1 MLRSVATAR
10 LGDAAAG
17 PSTCRAGRFSLVP
30 ARRSHLGCGR
40 SHRSEVHATRYLAA
54 LLFSVAR
61 ISQSRRYLSRRLR
74 DQRSKRQSLGRTCGS
89 VRICPCHRAHAQAPY
104 RLVDGIRIPCC
115 TNGSASRILLAAS
128 ATRDRRNR
136 VDSIRG
142 QSAANSLGSSQS
154 PPITLRRFE
163 HPHCRVDHRLAPTR
177 AWRHLCKPP
186 PEASVP
192 RLRSVQSSPFL
203 ESWLYSHGSSPVLP

>member
-1 MLRSVATAR
+1 MLRSAATAR

-40 SHRSEVHATRYLAA
+40 SHRYAAYAMRYPAVSSSAVRRSSHSTVAA
-54 LLFSVAR
+54 WG
-61 ISQSRRYLSRRLR
+61 QNR
-74 DQRSKRQSLGRTCGS
+74 DGM
-89 VRICPCHRAHAQAPY
+89 
-104 RLVDGIRIPCC
+104 
-115 TNGSASRILLAAS
+115 
-128 ATRDRRNR
+128 
-136 VDSIRG
+136 DSIQTRLTREHRRPNANRRTSNATSRPPHLG
-142 QSAANSLGSSQS
+142 ASGSRCGLRSQWNRRAEGTPRNDRMPSAMPREAANSLGSSQS

-192 RLRSVQSSPFL
+192 RLRSVQSSPSL